1 MDAGAGEDRFG
12 AGGGEGVF
20 GEEDGGGGGFH
31 AVEGGLGGFGAVFGV
46 VGLVVGDALECPD
59 GLGVCFDLG
68 VGDTGDAA
76 GHRDLLGVVWMGIH
90 CGQSYPLS
98 CGRVNV
104 ILGLT
109 RGCGCD
115 AKAVD
120 EVLACPMTV
129 ALAVAVGKAGM
140 RWDVRQAGKGAQA
153 VEAACVGAE
162 DACRAM
168 GKDCRGVKKEFTGV
182 KKEFRWVN
190 NEFTRVKK
198 EFRGVKNEFTRVKKE
213 FSGVNDE
220 FTRVKKEFTGVKK
233 EFRGVKK
240 EFTGVNKEFTG
251 V

>member
-1 MDAGAGEDRFG
+1 MSARMVWVSASIWALVIRGMRP
-12 AGGGEGVF
+12 VI
-20 GEEDGGGGGFH
+20 
-31 AVEGGLGGFGAVFGV
+31 V
-46 VGLVVGDALECPD
+46 VSSW
-59 GLGVCFDLG
+59 
-68 VGDTGDAA
+68 
-76 GHRDLLGVVWMGIH
+76 VVWMGIH
-90 CGQSYPLS
+90 SGQSYLLS
-98 CGRVNV
+98 CRRVNV
-104 ILGLT
+104 ILGVA

-140 RWDVRQAGKGAQA
+140 RGDVGRAGKGAQA
-153 VEAACVGAE
+153 VEAVCVGVE

-182 KKEFRWVN
+182 KEEFTRVK

-213 FSGVNDE
+213 FRGVNNE